1 MGSWL
6 CGLSLGEKK
15 KKYALRIMI
24 MKVMMIM
31 MVTMG
36 GDGGGVCCLGF
47 RGFLVGNEEGE
58 RGRAGT
64 QKKDGDS
71 ST

>member
-1 MGSWL
+1 
-6 CGLSLGEKK
+6 
-15 KKYALRIMI
+15 MI
-24 MKVMMIM
+24 VKVMMM
-31 MVTMG
+31 MMLMVTMG

-47 RGFLVGNEEGE
+47 RGFLVGIEEGE